1 MVGSRLAGQIPRLV
15 AAVLAATGIGIVIDT
30 AMPQV
35 TSAALSG
42 SGTAGSPYLIAT
54 CADLLEIDNSTANL
68 AATYRLVAN
77 IDCAGVPFS
86 TIYLTSPET
95 YFSGTLD
102 GNGKTISNLT
112 VSCSGYFCGMFRKLA
127 GATISDLTFAN
138 PNITGTNG
146 SVSSSS
152 NVGTLAGYALSGSV
166 TTLQNVSVSGGT
178 ITGDG
183 QYVGGLVG
191 SFVEGVIVGASST
204 ATVNGGSY
212 VGGIVGI
219 LGSSSAAVDVLIRNS
234 YSAASVS
241 ATQSTGLVGGIAGS
255 VTSSAFVATNGVFD
269 STSAASVVATA
280 SSTVGGITGYLA
292 NATLEDVR
300 SEGTVTGVA
309 YVGGIVGWSRGFSDR
324 ISRAFSSATVTA
336 GGQTSNTGRAG
347 GIAGAMDYGS
357 VSESASVGSVSGTYR
372 VAGLIGIASSA
383 NISNTYSRATITRI
397 SCPAGVTCSEDSLA
411 SLVGRGTYSVSKSYG
426 SGSMPNGV
434 HGLGGDMGFSGT
446 CSSSF
451 WDTTGTGVATTR
463 CNATGKST
471 AQMKDISTFTNVA
484 TSGLTSAWDFTGT
497 QNDDASTADVWAI
510 DPAINDGY
518 PYLSNVPGLS
528 AVGTP
533 WGLSLTQATDSGAS
547 NVDGITNIGSVV
559 VTGWAN
565 SGDTIQLYVN
575 GVSSGSP
582 CTASAGRFS
591 CTPSTLAAGATY
603 TVRAQATSGSSV
615 GLMSAT
621 LSVVV
626 DDTALAPSGLDLITA
641 SDSGSSTTDD
651 LTNDTTPTVTG
662 TAEAS
667 GIVQL
672 YVDGVA
678 SGSTCAAAVSDGAF
692 TCTAATVGPGSRNI
706 TAVVT
711 DVAGNV
717 SLASSALVIQIDT
730 TAPSAPTGLD
740 LNSAD
745 DSGSSATDNITTT
758 TTLRIAGTAD
768 ANVVVQLYRNGVAT
782 GSTCVADGVGVF
794 ECTTATLGAGAYSM
808 TAKAVDTAGNLSTAS
823 PSLVVTVDLAA
834 AAPASLD
841 LKSTSDSGS
850 STSDN
855 LTNDTTPTFSATVE
869 NGSVVQLYVDGV
881 ASGSTCTATSTSV
894 DCTTATLSD
903 GAKTIT
909 MVQTDVVGNVSV
921 PSAGLTITIDSTAP
935 SAPTLQL
942 TTASDS
948 GSSNSDGITNDT
960 TPTFEGVAE
969 PSAKVQLKKGGVNSG
984 SVCTANA
991 TTGVFACTTAALTAA
1006 TYTITA
1012 FQTDVAGNVSAD
1024 STGVAIEIDTT
1035 APTAPTGL
1043 ALTTAS
1049 DNGTSTSDRITSIT
1063 ALVVTGNGVNGSLVQ
1078 LKVGGTNSGSTCVV
1092 SSGVFSCTTGTV
1104 SSGVQSITAVQI
1116 DSAGNTSSASTAL
1129 SVTIDTSEAAPTG
1142 LVLAAASDSGSSSAD
1157 GITSATS
1164 LVITGTAAAGV
1175 TVQLQVG
1182 GGDSGSTC
1190 AAHVSTG
1197 AFACTTG
1204 TVSAGVVSITATATD
1219 QHGNVSAASTAISVT
1234 VDTSVVAPSGLA
1246 VDAASDS
1253 GSSNSDGVTNDT
1265 TPTVTGTAEAGAS
1278 VQLSVDGVSSGAA
1291 CTANGSGVFSCT
1303 TALLGE
1309 GSRVVTAV
1317 ATDVAGNVSVSS
1329 SSLTVTIDVTAP
1341 SVPGSM
1347 AGSLTCRPT
1356 WCNSDY
1362 IATIATPSFIADAP
1376 NDTQAQLYIAGVATG
1391 SVCTTS
1397 NGLSAGSFACT
1408 TAALVDGSYSVTAK
1422 LLDLAGNLSSGTYT
1436 ARNFQVVA
1444 GYVPTT
1450 TTSSTSSTS
1459 STTSTTSTTVAPTT
1473 ITSTTTTT
1481 SSTTTSSLATTTVAP
1496 ATTVAATTT
1505 TVAVQTGSGRLVW
1518 YADSEVG
1525 SDSAGT
1531 GSQQAPFKTFHRA
1544 YSAARAGDIIDLT
1557 GTFTWSDAA
1566 ETGDVAGAGYRLS
1579 KNLTIRGQ
1587 GEDKTIVE
1595 AASRENVADRAVF
1608 TNGAVV
1614 TIADLTVRHGKV
1626 TGGGQGGGITN
1637 RSQLTLRSMTV
1648 RDNRSVTASRYSFYT
1663 AGGVF
1668 TDSNTTLTMDKVT
1681 VKDNVCDCILYA
1693 AGGVYALQ
1701 SAKKTITNSTF
1712 AGNRA
1717 SASRIGPYPYSYAS
1731 AAGAFNTFRFGFTVI
1746 TNSTFFGNYSA
1757 DYAGAINIYYQD
1769 YANLTNLTVVSNE
1782 ATTGAGGILYRSE
1795 WDGYNL
1801 NMKNVL
1807 LANNRGGGE
1816 ANDFYAFNAAS
1827 ASRMTS
1833 SHNIVEFST
1842 NKTFSGVGEIVGQ
1855 QDSLDLASVLAPNG
1869 TRNGTD
1875 TLLVGRD
1882 SIAKDAG
1889 DAAPHGGRVKAT
1901 PAETDQRGLGRSGQ
1915 VDIGAFENR
1924 DETNGVASIV
1934 ATTSTSSTTSSTTS
1948 TTSVPRVN
1956 TTLPRPTTTLAR
1968 STTTSEVTDVTIN
1981 PNIVA
1986 TTAPTASTIPDDD
1999 AEDLTVE
2006 PTTDTEV
2013 RASNDSVEIVLS
2025 IVDKSFSALVQGRTG
2040 RLVAKQ
2046 GLFARIRGKGF
2057 LAGSLAEVWVYSTPR
2072 LLAHLQVSGKG
2083 EAAGYVLI
2091 PEDMELGDHKVEL
2104 RGKSNRRRVVKATIP
2119 LTILDDGV
2127 PASTIPPSAADLET
2141 ALQLPTLIPALVLP
2155 APTDGVISIGEDV
2168 ISGVL
2173 AEVLGESFDLS
2184 KVKVRLRINKSEWQL
2199 VDTSTG
2205 KVIAVVAP
2213 VQTGENQIEFEVTD
2227 EDGET
2232 VVVQRK
2238 VLVEG
2243 TPEATAYVE
2252 SQSPVDSSDSSWWR
2266 FLLVVVAVAVA
2277 AWLVV
2282 VATRRRRQS

>member
-1 MVGSRLAGQIPRLV
+1 MVDIESPAKAFRRLFVVAVLVMSSIVTGGVKTGTGSRAFAAPAITDFGTIASVASGQWGYWRAP
-15 AAVLAATGIGIVIDT
+15 AVDIND
-30 AMPQV
+30 
-35 TSAALSG
+35 SG
-42 SGTAGSPYLIAT
+42 SGLLTWTNSNGSGSGAAGLKYATFSGSTDSWGATSSITTSSTCQYPQAAVSPNGNYLTACYKTGSPTQVLVFPKTSSLNWPETALTALYGGHIRTAWRAEAVPMVQYTNYSAVYRTYSTRLDASSGTWGTPQDLTFCAYGDYSGLAMSSDGTAIMSMSGPSSSCNSGVSPLRAHMRSYDASANTYAAGVLDARSSAVTGVTYTNVSINDAPTRKGVIAYST
-54 CADLLEIDNSTANL
+54 SNDKNLHLQTWTLASGFGPVIDVNNASLGASPIPGPTNRPNLNVAIDNSGNILL
-68 AATYRLVAN
+68 AWVQSDGSNERVRWSYF
-77 IDCAGVPFS
+77 DGS
-86 TIYLTSPET
+86 TWTSPAWLSDAGQNAAGLT
-95 YFSGTLD
+95 MAMARTD
-102 GNGKTISNLT
+102 G
-112 VSCSGYFCGMFRKLA
+112 VA
-127 GATISDLTFAN
+127 
-138 PNITGTNG
+138 
-146 SVSSSS
+146 
-152 NVGTLAGYALSGSV
+152 
-166 TTLQNVSVSGGT
+166 
-178 ITGDG
+178 
-183 QYVGGLVG
+183 
-191 SFVEGVIVGASST
+191 
-204 ATVNGGSY
+204 
-212 VGGIVGI
+212 I
-219 LGSSSAAVDVLIRNS
+219 LG
-234 YSAASVS
+234 YH
-241 ATQSTGLVGGIAGS
+241 
-255 VTSSAFVATNGVFD
+255 
-269 STSAASVVATA
+269 
-280 SSTVGGITGYLA
+280 
-292 NATLEDVR
+292 R
-300 SEGTVTGVA
+300 SDG
-309 YVGGIVGWSRGFSDR
+309 
-324 ISRAFSSATVTA
+324 
-336 GGQTSNTGRAG
+336 SNT
-347 GIAGAMDYGS
+347 
-357 VSESASVGSVSGTYR
+357 R
-372 VAGLIGIASSA
+372 VNLHEFSP
-383 NISNTYSRATITRI
+383 ATKSWT
-397 SCPAGVTCSEDSLA
+397 AA
-411 SLVGRGTYSVSKSYG
+411 SLVSPSGTDAAWTSVAMNSTGKFIAAWGEVAATNWTLRAFG
-426 SGSMPNGV
+426 SRVVADNTAPVTPNG
-434 HGLGGDMGFSGT
+434 L
-446 CSSSF
+446 
-451 WDTTGTGVATTR
+451 A
-463 CNATGKST
+463 
-471 AQMKDISTFTNVA
+471 
-484 TSGLTSAWDFTGT
+484 
-497 QNDDASTADVWAI
+497 
-510 DPAINDGY
+510 
-518 PYLSNVPGLS
+518 
-528 AVGTP
+528 
-533 WGLSLTQATDSGAS
+533 
-547 NVDGITNIGSVV
+547 
-559 VTGWAN
+559 
-565 SGDTIQLYVN
+565 
-575 GVSSGSP
+575 
-582 CTASAGRFS
+582 
-591 CTPSTLAAGATY
+591 LAA
-603 TVRAQATSGSSV
+603 S
-615 GLMSAT
+615 
-621 LSVVV
+621 
-626 DDTALAPSGLDLITA
+626 
-641 SDSGSSTTDD
+641 
-651 LTNDTTPTVTG
+651 
-662 TAEAS
+662 
-667 GIVQL
+667 
-672 YVDGVA
+672 
-678 SGSTCAAAVSDGAF
+678 
-692 TCTAATVGPGSRNI
+692 
-706 TAVVT
+706 
-711 DVAGNV
+711 
-717 SLASSALVIQIDT
+717 
-730 TAPSAPTGLD
+730 
-740 LNSAD
+740 
-745 DSGSSATDNITTT
+745 
-758 TTLRIAGTAD
+758 
-768 ANVVVQLYRNGVAT
+768 
-782 GSTCVADGVGVF
+782 
-794 ECTTATLGAGAYSM
+794 
-808 TAKAVDTAGNLSTAS
+808 
-823 PSLVVTVDLAA
+823 
-834 AAPASLD
+834 
-841 LKSTSDSGS
+841 
-850 STSDN
+850 
-855 LTNDTTPTFSATVE
+855 
-869 NGSVVQLYVDGV
+869 
-881 ASGSTCTATSTSV
+881 
-894 DCTTATLSD
+894 
-903 GAKTIT
+903 
-909 MVQTDVVGNVSV
+909 
-921 PSAGLTITIDSTAP
+921 
-935 SAPTLQL
+935 
-942 TTASDS
+942 SDS
-948 GSSNSDGITNDT
+948 GSSNSDRITNDSS
-960 TPTFEGVAE
+960 P
-969 PSAKVQLKKGGVNSG
+969 
-984 SVCTANA
+984 
-991 TTGVFACTTAALTAA
+991 
-1006 TYTITA
+1006 TIT
-1012 FQTDVAGNVSAD
+1012 
-1024 STGVAIEIDTT
+1024 
-1035 APTAPTGL
+1035 
-1043 ALTTAS
+1043 
-1049 DNGTSTSDRITSIT
+1049 
-1063 ALVVTGNGVNGSLVQ
+1063 
-1078 LKVGGTNSGSTCVV
+1078 GSTE
-1092 SSGVFSCTTGTV
+1092 
-1104 SSGVQSITAVQI
+1104 
-1116 DSAGNTSSASTAL
+1116 AS
-1129 SVTIDTSEAAPTG
+1129 
-1142 LVLAAASDSGSSSAD
+1142 
-1157 GITSATS
+1157 
-1164 LVITGTAAAGV
+1164 
-1175 TVQLQVG
+1175 
-1182 GGDSGSTC
+1182 
-1190 AAHVSTG
+1190 
-1197 AFACTTG
+1197 
-1204 TVSAGVVSITATATD
+1204 
-1219 QHGNVSAASTAISVT
+1219 
-1234 VDTSVVAPSGLA
+1234 
-1246 VDAASDS
+1246 
-1253 GSSNSDGVTNDT
+1253 
-1265 TPTVTGTAEAGAS
+1265 AS
-1278 VQLSVDGVSSGAA
+1278 VQLYVDGVSSGAA
-1291 CTANGSGVFSCT
+1291 CTADGLGVFECTTAVLSAGSRSITAVATDAALNSSAASTPLTVVVDTTAPAAPTNLALAALSDTGMSTTDRLTNDTTPTVEGTTEANAVVQLSVDGTPSGSTCAANGSGQFSCT
-1303 TALLGE
+1303 ASPVSE
-1309 GSRVVTAV
+1309 ASHNVTAV
-1317 ATDVAGNVSVSS
+1317 ATDVAGNSS
-1329 SSLTVTIDVTAP
+1329 AASASLSFDVDITPVVLPSSML
-1341 SVPGSM
+1341 
-1347 AGSLTCRPT
+1347 GSLTCRPT
-1356 WCNSDY
+1356 WCDSDY
-1362 IATIATPSFIADAP
+1362 ISSTATPSFVASAP
-1376 NDTQAQLYIAGVATG
+1376 NDTYAQLYISGTATG
-1391 SVCTTS
+1391 SSCTTT
-1397 NGLSAGSFACT
+1397 NGVSAGTFTCT
-1408 TAALVDGSYSVTAK
+1408 TATLANGSYSVTAK
-1422 LLDLAGNLSSGTYT
+1422 LFDLAGNESTSGYT
-1436 ARNFQVVA
+1436 ARAFQVTS

-1450 TTSSTSSTS
+1450 TTSTVPSSPATTTAPTTLAPATTSSSTS
-1459 STTSTTSTTVAPTT
+1459 STT
-1473 ITSTTTTT
+1473 
-1481 SSTTTSSLATTTVAP
+1481 AP
-1496 ATTVAATTT
+1496 AATTTT

-1769 YANLTNLTVVSNE
+1769 YANLTNLTVVSND
-1782 ATTGAGGILYRSE
+1782 AAIGAGGILYRSE

-1816 ANDFYAFNAAS
+1816 ANDFHAFNAAS

-1915 VDIGAFENR
+1915 VDIGAFESQN
-1924 DETNGVASIV
+1924 ETTGVASIA
-1934 ATTSTSSTTSSTTS
+1934 ATTSTSSTNS

-1956 TTLPRPTTTLAR
+1956 TTLPRPPTTLPR
-1968 STTTSEVTDVTIN
+1968 STTTSEVPEVTIN

-2205 KVIAVVAP
+2205 NVIAVVAP

-2227 EDGET
+2227 ENGET